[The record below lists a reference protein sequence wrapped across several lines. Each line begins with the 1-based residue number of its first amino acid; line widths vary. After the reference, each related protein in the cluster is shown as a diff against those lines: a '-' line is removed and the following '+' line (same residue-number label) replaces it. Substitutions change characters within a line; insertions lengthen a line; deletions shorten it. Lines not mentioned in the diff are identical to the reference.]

1 MENESASQDVSERG
15 TNWPN
20 IKDVPRRKVKYSSGF
35 QEIKISRS
43 TIRER
48 FLKQG
53 YIFNKS
59 QNKYIYSSEANNK
72 AQKENKCNNNTKAL
86 EEKIKI
92 LESKIEAIESE
103 LNNKNKEF
111 NVIEIKK
118 FEGKT
123 VSRCY
128 RVYEDIQK
136 EFSKFCKENS
146 NYKVQDIL
154 SMALYE
160 YMKNNKKDNWI

>member
-1 MENESASQDVSERG
+1 MMG
-15 TNWPN
+15 
-20 IKDVPRRKVKYSSGF
+20 KDDFNKLNLKDQVEFINKNLGSKTLTEISK
-35 QEIKISRS
+35 EIKISRS

-53 YIFNKS
+53 YIFDKNK
-59 QNKYIYSSEANNK
+59 NKYIYSSEINNK
-72 AQKENKCNNNTKAL
+72 AQKENKCNNNTNVL
-86 EEKIKI
+86 EEKIKA
-92 LESKIEAIESE
+92 LESKIEAIESK

-111 NVIEIKK
+111 NAIEIKK
-118 FEGKT
+118 FDGKT

-160 YMKNNKKDNWI
+160 YMKNNKKDN